1 LLKSRILITPMN
13 GPNTE
18 LAKNMVLA
26 GANVWIYDPAI
37 ITDDDFETNFLVA
50 YNDVGKPRG

>member
-1 LLKSRILITPMN
+1 MKTMMRYQLGSIGKAAQVQDLITPMN

-26 GANVWIYDPAI
+26 GANVWIYDPAP
-37 ITDDDFETNFLVA
+37 ITADDF
-50 YNDVGKPRG
+50 